1 MKKFEGTGVAL
12 VTPFKQGGDV
22 DYDALDNLVNYVIDG
37 GVNYLVVLGTTGE
50 TATLNAAEKTKV
62 FASVA
67 EFNNKRVPLVAGLG
81 GNDTYH
87 VGETIKAFD
96 NNGYSAILSVSPY
109 YNRPTQDGIYQHYK
123 MLSELSPLDIILYN
137 VPGRTASNMTAETT
151 CRLAEDF
158 KNVIGTKDAC
168 GNFDQFNELMRDK
181 PDDFL
186 LISGDDPI
194 TLPMMALGASGIISV
209 IGNALPKQ
217 ISDMVNLCLN
227 GSFKDAS
234 KIHFSLI
241 EFIRLAFAEG
251 NPAGVK
257 AALKQLEVCKEFV
270 RLPLVK
276 ASQHLNLAI
285 EKELGKIKNLA

>member
-1 MKKFEGTGVAL
+1 MKKFEGTGIAL
-12 VTPFKQGGDV
+12 VTPFNQAGDV
-22 DYDALDNLVNYVIDG
+22 DYKALNNLVNYVIDG

-67 EFNNKRVPLVAGLG
+67 EFNNKRVPLVAGIG

-87 VGETIKAFD
+87 VGETIKSFD

-109 YNRPTQDGIYQHYK
+109 YNRPTQEGIYQHYK

-151 CRLAEDF
+151 CRLAGDF
-158 KNVIGTKDAC
+158 KNIIGTKDAC

-181 PDDFL
+181 PEDFL

-217 ISDMVNLCLN
+217 VSDMVNLCLSN
-227 GSFKDAS
+227 DFKDAS

-257 AALKQLEVCKEFV
+257 AALKQLEVCEEFV

-276 ASQHLNLAI
+276 ASQHLNHAV
-285 EKELGKIKNLA
+285 EKELGKIKI